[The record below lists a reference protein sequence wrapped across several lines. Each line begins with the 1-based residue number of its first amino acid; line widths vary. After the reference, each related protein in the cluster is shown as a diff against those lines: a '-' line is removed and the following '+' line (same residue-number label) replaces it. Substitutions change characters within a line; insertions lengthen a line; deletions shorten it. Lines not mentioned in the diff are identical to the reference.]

1 VREGIL
7 KHAKGKGDI
16 IAKDDMDRPST
27 REAEIVRVADVIAY
41 INHDIDDAIRGHI
54 IGEDD
59 LPKSS
64 RDHLGRTHSS
74 RIDTMVRGVIGET
87 LKNNAVS
94 IGEELENRMLEL
106 RDFLYE
112 RVYESE
118 MVHEDFKKCT
128 RIVED
133 LYTYFL
139 NNPEAFLEE
148 TGRAV
153 FYDEPST
160 CICDYIAGMTD
171 RYAFTLFEKLFL
183 PMPWKIPV

>member
-1 VREGIL
+1 
-7 KHAKGKGDI
+7 
-16 IAKDDMDRPST
+16 
-27 REAEIVRVADVIAY
+27 
-41 INHDIDDAIRGHI
+41 
-54 IGEDD
+54 
-59 LPKSS
+59 
-64 RDHLGRTHSS
+64 
-74 RIDTMVRGVIGET
+74 MVRGVIGET
-87 LKNNAVS
+87 VKNNAVS
-94 IGEELENRMLEL
+94 IGEELENRILEL

-118 MVHEDFKKCT
+118 MVHEDFKKCA

-148 TGRAV
+148 TGRTV
-153 FYDEPST
+153 FYDEPSV
-160 CICDYIAGMTD
+160 CVCDYIAGMTD